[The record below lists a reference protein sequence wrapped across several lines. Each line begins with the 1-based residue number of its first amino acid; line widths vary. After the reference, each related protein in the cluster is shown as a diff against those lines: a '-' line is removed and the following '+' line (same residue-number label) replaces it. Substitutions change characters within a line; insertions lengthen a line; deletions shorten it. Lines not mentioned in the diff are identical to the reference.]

1 MPDLKHQ
8 VPIDASS
15 ATVYAAIATQNGMRN
30 WWTADTNMDEKAGG
44 KAEFGFDKRGMVFRM
59 DIKKLDSA
67 KQVVMHCH
75 GDHPE
80 WDGTALTWTIAVE
93 SGKTILYFNHSGWK
107 EVTDF
112 CASCNSM
119 WGNLM
124 YRLKAYVEGRN
135 PGPQWRE

>member
-8 VPIDASS
+8 VPINASP
-15 ATVYAAIATQNGMRN
+15 ARVYAAIATQNGMRN
-30 WWTADTNMDEKAGG
+30 WWTADTGMDEKPGG
-44 KAEFGFDKRGMVFRM
+44 KAEFGFDKRGMIFRM
-59 DIKKLDSA
+59 DIKKLDA
-67 KQVVMHCH
+67 DGQVVMQCH

-80 WDGTALTWTIAVE
+80 WNGTTLTWIIDRQD
-93 SGKTILYFNHSGWK
+93 GKTILHFNHSGWK

-124 YRLKAYVEGRN
+124 YRLKAYVEGKN
-135 PGPQWRE
+135 PGPLWTE

>member
-1 MPDLKHQ
+1 MADLSHQ
-8 VPIDASS
+8 VPIDAPQ
-15 ATVYAAIATQNGMRN
+15 AKVYAAIATQDGMRH
-30 WWTADTNMDEKAGG
+30 WWTADTRMDEKAGG

-59 DIKKLDSA
+59 DIKKLESG
-67 KQVVMHCH
+67 KQVVMACH

-80 WDGTALTWTIAVE
+80 WNGTTLTFTIGNQD
-93 SGKTILYFNHSGWK
+93 GKTVLHLNHSGWK

-124 YRLKAYVEGRN
+124 YRLKGYVEGRN
-135 PGPQWRE
+135 PGPQWTE